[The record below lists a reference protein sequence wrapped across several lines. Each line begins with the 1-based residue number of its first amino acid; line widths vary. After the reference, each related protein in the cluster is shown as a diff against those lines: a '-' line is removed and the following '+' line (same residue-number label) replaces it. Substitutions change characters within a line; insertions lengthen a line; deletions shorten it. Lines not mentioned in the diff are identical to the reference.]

1 MEGIK
6 RVATTPERLREAL
19 RDSNKK
25 QIDLSR
31 ETGLSHSTIS
41 RYMSGHVEPRS
52 DAAHKIATA
61 LDVSEMWLWGYDV
74 PKERTPEQKK
84 NDDLAR
90 IVVEIRRRPELFE
103 MVLKLSKL
111 PDAEFASID
120 QLVTALVD
128 KHS

>member
-1 MEGIK
+1 MEMI
-6 RVATTPERLREAL
+6 RTATTADRLRQAIQE
-19 RDSNKK
+19 SGKK
-25 QIDLSR
+25 QADIVR
-31 ETGLSHSTIS
+31 ETGLDKSSLS
-41 RYMSGHVEPRS
+41 NYLSGKYEPKQKAIMALAR
-52 DAAHKIATA
+52 A

-120 QLVTALVD
+120 QLVTALVN
-128 KHS
+128 KNA

>member
-1 MEGIK
+1 MDMI
-6 RVATTPERLREAL
+6 RTATTADRLRQAIQE
-19 RDSNKK
+19 SGKK
-25 QIDLSR
+25 QADIVR
-31 ETGLSHSTIS
+31 ETGLDKSSLS
-41 RYMSGHVEPRS
+41 NYLSGKYEPKQKAIMALAR
-52 DAAHKIATA
+52 A

>member
-1 MEGIK
+1 MEMI
-6 RVATTPERLREAL
+6 RNATTADRLRQAIQE
-19 RDSNKK
+19 SGKK
-25 QIDLSR
+25 QADIVR
-31 ETGLSHSTIS
+31 ETGLDKSSLS
-41 RYMSGHVEPRS
+41 NYLSGKYEPKQKAIMALAR
-52 DAAHKIATA
+52 A

-120 QLVTALVD
+120 QLVTALVN
-128 KHS
+128 KNS

>member
-1 MEGIK
+1 MEMV
-6 RVATTPERLREAL
+6 RTATTADRLRQAIQE
-19 RDSNKK
+19 SGKK
-25 QIDLSR
+25 QADIVR
-31 ETGLSHSTIS
+31 ETGLDKSSLS
-41 RYMSGHVEPRS
+41 NYLSGKYEPKQKAIMALAR
-52 DAAHKIATA
+52 A

-120 QLVTALVD
+120 QLVTALVN
-128 KHS
+128 KNA

>member
-1 MEGIK
+1 MKNTEKTAAAADRIRQAMGE
-6 RVATTPERLREAL
+6 TG
-19 RDSNKK
+19 KK
-25 QIDLSR
+25 QADLAQI
-31 ETGLSHSTIS
+31 TGLNKSTIS
-41 RYMSGHVEPRS
+41 RYLSGEVEPRS
-52 DAAHKIATA
+52 DAAHKLARA

-74 PKERTPEQKK
+74 PKERTEEQKK